1 MASSVAK
8 LCTVLLSFYSKL
20 SKIIISVKKRNSRSL
35 LAQNDIY
42 KLVQAHWHTY
52 MHYSRKLLMFGCA
65 VGAPNVS
72 LNVLKVSLLKNKCLG
87 HYFQNCFWLPKSIPH
102 EADIWSFCVCVENYH
117 NCFIILLMDMLSDFH
132 IYPLELQ

>member
-1 MASSVAK
+1 LVVYKIFIGYHLYQWTYMNGISVAK

-72 LNVLKVSLLKNKCLG
+72 LNVLKASLLKKQVFGSL
-87 HYFQNCFWLPKSIPH
+87 FPKLLLTPKIDSTRSWYLKLLRPWW
-102 EADIWSFCVCVENYH
+102 E
-117 NCFIILLMDMLSDFH
+117 IL
-132 IYPLELQ
+132 